1 LSSEAESK
9 EMKVICT
16 LITWLDGYA
25 NLSCVDPLKIERAT
39 KLCREDVQGTW
50 ARIKGD
56 VRTIGKLP
64 SESERVVRLAKIV
77 ILSRFLFFGFLVLSV
92 IIVLF
97 ASLISPTFFSNPT
110 YGLVALV
117 VIAVVL
123 NADVFTYVYSARNL
137 SLAVKEFFDAKK
149 DRATMERRRI
159 RDAVQVLIDKLAS
172 RIRSAGGEPADYR
185 FGLLDASYA
194 NIRVTK
200 EKGRITATVNLGTG

>member
-1 LSSEAESK
+1 
-9 EMKVICT
+9 MMVICS

-25 NLSCVDPLKIERAT
+25 NLSCVDPLKIEKAI

-56 VRTIGKLP
+56 VYAIGKLP

-77 ILSRFLFFGFLVLSV
+77 NFSRFLFFGFLVLSV
-92 IIVLF
+92 IIFLF

-110 YGLVALV
+110 YGLLVLV

-123 NADVFTYVYSARNL
+123 NADVFAYVYSARKL
-137 SLAVKEFFDAKK
+137 SLAVKEFFHAKRDK
-149 DRATMERRRI
+149 ATLERRRI
-159 RDAVQVLIDKLAS
+159 RDAVQALIDKLAS
-172 RIRSAGGEPADYR
+172 RMRSAGGEPADYR
-185 FGLLDASYA
+185 FALLDANYA

-200 EKGRITATVNLGTG
+200 EKGHITATVNLGTG